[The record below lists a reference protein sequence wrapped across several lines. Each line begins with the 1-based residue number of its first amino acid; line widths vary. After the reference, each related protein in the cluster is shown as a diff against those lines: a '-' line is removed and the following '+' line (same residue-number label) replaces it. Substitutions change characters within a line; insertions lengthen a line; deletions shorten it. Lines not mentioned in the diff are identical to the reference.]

1 MIARPKSLTQKL
13 YYFKFLGLLLIIA
26 GILTMVFD
34 PSQGSEIPLLAGL
47 FITLITSEKIEDE
60 RSLLIKTTSLYIA
73 FIISYGVKLL
83 TTNLY
88 AHQIISF
95 ELVEIN
101 HFLILVL
108 SIANLIFYS
117 RMFILRF

>member
-1 MIARPKSLTQKL
+1 MITRSNTFAQKL
-13 YYFKFLGLLLIIA
+13 YYVKFLGLLLVMA
-26 GILTMVFD
+26 GIPTMIFD
-34 PSQGSEIPLLAGL
+34 TSQGSEIPLLVGL
-47 FITLITSEKIEDE
+47 FITLVTSEKIEDE
-60 RSLLIKTTSLYIA
+60 RSLFIKTTSLYIA
-73 FIISYGVKLL
+73 FVISYGIKLL

-88 AHQIISF
+88 HHQIISF

>member
-1 MIARPKSLTQKL
+1 
-13 YYFKFLGLLLIIA
+13 
-26 GILTMVFD
+26 
-34 PSQGSEIPLLAGL
+34 
-47 FITLITSEKIEDE
+47 
-60 RSLLIKTTSLYIA
+60 
-73 FIISYGVKLL
+73 LL

-88 AHQIISF
+88 SHQIISF

>member
-1 MIARPKSLTQKL
+1 MISRPKSVTQKL

-26 GILTMVFD
+26 GIPTMIFD
-34 PSQGSEIPLLAGL
+34 TSQGSEIPLLVGL

-73 FIISYGVKLL
+73 FVISYGIKLL

-88 AHQIISF
+88 SHQIINF

>member
-1 MIARPKSLTQKL
+1 MLARPKSFTKNL
-13 YYFKFLGLLLIIA
+13 YYFKFLGLILIIT
-26 GILTMVFD
+26 GIPAMLLDT
-34 PSQGSEIPLLAGL
+34 SQGSEIPLLVGL

-73 FIISYGVKLL
+73 FVISYGVKLL

-88 AHQIISF
+88 SHNIISF

-108 SIANLIFYS
+108 SMANFIFYG